1 MFLAL
6 YIRQPKEFLTQT
18 SQLLSPSRCLNLCL
32 EQSRLIP
39 LEPSLQFGYQSGSA
53 TVVKQGQSS
62 IVDFESV
69 GNSAAG
75 SRTYSWIM
83 LRFV

>member
-32 EQSRLIP
+32 EQSRLTP
-39 LEPSLQFGYQSGSA
+39 LNHRYSSDISLAPQPWLNKGSPALLTLKASETPLQSLVHILGS
-53 TVVKQGQSS
+53 
-62 IVDFESV
+62 
-69 GNSAAG
+69 
-75 SRTYSWIM
+75 
-83 LRFV
+83 